1 MNSQDLNLII
11 KKLLYKSKHRGC
23 KETDLILGKFA
34 EEFIFS
40 MNSTE
45 LTEFTKIL
53 EQNDADIY
61 DWCSGKIP
69 PPSSLNSKTMHKLL
83 EFSINIIK

>member
-1 MNSQDLNLII
+1 MNSQDLSLIR

-40 MNSTE
+40 MNSSE
-45 LTEFTKIL
+45 LTEFAKIL

-61 DWCSGKIP
+61 DWCSGKTT
-69 PPSSLNSKTMHKLL
+69 PSSLNSKIMHKLL
-83 EFSINIIK
+83 EFSVDIIK